1 MPKHSLRGRDRE
13 LALVRALL
21 RAAADGHGGALA
33 LTGPPGSG
41 RSALLAAA
49 TMPGTTRLTVT
60 GCPAETTLPGAAV
73 HRLFPPTSPPGPSA
87 PASAGRSTP
96 AFAWPSMLVSAGSS
110 TAGSDGPSVLAELR
124 RRAADG
130 PLVCCIDDVQ
140 WLDRP
145 SLAALAYAARRI
157 GDDPIALLLA
167 GDPGDD
173 PVLDDVEQVPL
184 EPLDTATAQRLL
196 RDLVPD
202 GLQGD
207 VAGVLVEAAR
217 GNPAALVAL
226 AGALTAPQRRG
237 EAEPPMELPADSPLR
252 VSHRRAL
259 AALPHPTRS
268 ALLLIAADEFVLP
281 ERPVPVTRCVA
292 AVEASGLTVDAL
304 EPAERAGLVRV
315 DAGAVRFPRPLFGAV
330 VYADATLAER
340 RSAHRTLTFASP
352 AWEAW
357 DAETVLRE
365 TLHRAA
371 LADGPDGKLAMELAA
386 AAPPEHA
393 LAARALRR
401 AAELAADPVD
411 AARHRVAA
419 AGHAWRAGFPHRAR
433 LLLRPGP
440 AGLPA
445 TAPMPTPAGQPTTDG
460 VAQSPPGP
468 SSGAAQ
474 VVVSAEREFLL
485 AEIELRAGVV
495 ADAYQMIR
503 TSAECTDAAVAPGTV
518 MLAAEVLCASG
529 AGARFAG
536 VLRRVAPHHEPCVAE
551 LLSRHFDGLSA
562 MFGGNP
568 AAAVPP
574 LRKVLTL
581 AGRMRDPAVLLRAA
595 VAGLFI
601 GDDAQAHRLA
611 HRAAGL
617 ARDAGELATVPQA
630 LEIAASADLALGGF
644 EAAVSTGLEGL
655 RLARTTGQDNLADNH
670 LGLLAVLAAMV
681 GDRAGC
687 VARVHASRARSG
699 VDVDSPSWALGAWA
713 LSLLDVADGRH
724 QAALTRLAR
733 TEVGRGS
740 LVVQAAGVPTL
751 VEAAAGVGRPELAAH
766 ALRVFEVWTACT
778 ANPTWLALA
787 ARCRALLAPP
797 GEAEAHYAE
806 ALRLHVLGDSDFA
819 RARTELLFGQWL
831 RRGRRP
837 AAARQH
843 LERALETFEQFGAA
857 PWVERAGA
865 ELRAAGSPVAKG
877 PPARADAVLTAQQR
891 RIAGLV
897 ADGATNREVAAALYL
912 SPRTVDHH
920 LRNIF
925 VRLGVRSRTE
935 LAKICRTGDFT
946 DATPGR

>member
-1 MPKHSLRGRDRE
+1 MLKHSLRGRDRE

-21 RAAADGHGGALA
+21 RAAADGHGGAVA

-41 RSALLAAA
+41 RSALLGAA

-60 GCPAETTLPGAAV
+60 GCPAETALPGAAV
-73 HRLFPPTSPPGPSA
+73 HRLLPPTQPAGKPST
-87 PASAGRSTP
+87 PTVAGRSTT
-96 AFAWPSMLVSAGSS
+96 AAAGPSTLAV
-110 TAGSDGPSVLAELR
+110 DGPSVLAELR

-130 PLVCCIDDVQ
+130 PLVCCVDDVQ

-145 SLAALAYAARRI
+145 SLSALAYAARRI
-157 GDDPIALLLA
+157 GGDPIALVLA
-167 GDPGDD
+167 GDVGDD
-173 PVLDDVEQVPL
+173 GLLDDVEQVPL
-184 EPLDTATAQRLL
+184 EPLDTATAQRVL

-226 AGALTAPQRRG
+226 TGALTAPQRRG
-237 EAEPPMELPADSPLR
+237 EAEPPMELPAGSPLR

-259 AALPHPTRS
+259 AALPPATRS
-268 ALLLIAADEFVLP
+268 ALLLIAADESVLP

-292 AVEASGLTVDAL
+292 AVEASGLTVDDL
-304 EPAERAGLVRV
+304 EPAERSGLVRV

-330 VYADATLAER
+330 VYAEATLAER

-401 AAELAADPVD
+401 AAELAADPAD

-440 AGLPA
+440 AGVPA
-445 TAPMPTPAGQPTTDG
+445 SADAAASPAPAAAG
-460 VAQSPPGP
+460 
-468 SSGAAQ
+468 
-474 VVVSAEREFLL
+474 EFLL

-503 TSAECTDAAVAPGTV
+503 TSAEHTDAAVAPGTV
-518 MLAAEVLCASG
+518 MLATEVLCASG

-551 LLSRHFDGLSA
+551 LLNGHFDGLSA
-562 MFGGNP
+562 MFGGNL

-595 VAGLFI
+595 VVGLFI

-644 EAAVSTGLEGL
+644 EAAVATGLEGL
-655 RLARTTGQDNLADNH
+655 RLARTTGQDNLANNH

-699 VDVDSPSWALGAWA
+699 ADVDSPSWALGAWA

-724 QAALTRLAR
+724 QAAITRLTR

-751 VEAAAGVGRPELAAH
+751 VEAAAGVGRPDIAAH

-797 GEAEAHYAE
+797 DEAEAHYAE

-843 LERALETFEQFGAA
+843 LERALETFEQFGAG
-857 PWVERAGA
+857 PWAERAGA
-865 ELRAAGSPVAKG
+865 ELRAAGSPVPRAAGAPVATG
-877 PPARADAVLTAQQR
+877 PPSRADAVLTAQQR

-946 DATPGR
+946 DATRPH

>member
-41 RSALLAAA
+41 RSSLLASAVL
-49 TMPGTTRLTVT
+49 PGTTRLTVT
-60 GCPAETTLPGAAV
+60 GCPAEASLPGAAV
-73 HRLFPPTSPPGPSA
+73 HRLLA
-87 PASAGRSTP
+87 C
-96 AFAWPSMLVSAGSS
+96 VE
-110 TAGSDGPSVLAELR
+110 DGPAVLAELR
-124 RRAADG
+124 RRAVAG
-130 PLVCCIDDVQ
+130 PLVCCVDDMQ
-140 WLDRP
+140 WLDRA
-145 SLAALAYAARRI
+145 SLAALAYAARRL
-157 GDDPIALLLA
+157 GGDPIALVLA
-167 GDPGDD
+167 GDDD
-173 PVLDDVEQVPL
+173 ADDGLDGVDRVPL
-184 EPLDTATAQRLL
+184 DPLDTTTAQRVL

-226 AGALTAPQRRG
+226 AGGLTAPQRRG
-237 EAEPPMELPADSPLR
+237 EAEPPVELPADSPLR
-252 VSHRRAL
+252 VSHRRCL
-259 AALPHPTRS
+259 AALPPATRA
-268 ALLLIAADEFVLP
+268 ALLLLAADESVLP

-304 EPAERAGLVRV
+304 QPAERAGLVRV

-330 VYADATLAER
+330 VYAEATLAER
-340 RSAHRTLTFASP
+340 RAAHRTLTFSSP
-352 AWEAW
+352 AREVW

-365 TLHRAA
+365 TLHVAA
-371 LADGPDGKLAMELAA
+371 LADGPDGKLAAELAD

-401 AAELAADPVD
+401 AAELAADPAD
-411 AARHRVAA
+411 ADRYRVAA

-445 TAPMPTPAGQPTTDG
+445 PAWPTAAPAP
-460 VAQSPPGP
+460 APP
-468 SSGAAQ
+468 
-474 VVVSAEREFLL
+474 VVVSAERELLL

-503 TSAECTDAAVAPGTV
+503 TSAEHTDAAVAPGTV

-529 AGARFAG
+529 ERARFAA
-536 VLRRVAPHHEPCVAE
+536 VLRGVAPHHEPCVAE
-551 LLSRHFDGLSA
+551 LLNRHFDGLSA
-562 MFGGNP
+562 MFGGNL
-568 AAAVPP
+568 AGAVPP

-581 AGRMRDPAVLLRAA
+581 AGRMRDPAVLVRAA
-595 VAGLFI
+595 VAGLLI

-655 RLARTTGQDNLADNH
+655 RLARTTGQENLADNH

-724 QAALTRLAR
+724 QAALTRLTR

-751 VEAAAGVGRPELAAH
+751 VEAAAGIGRPDLAAH
-766 ALRVFEVWTACT
+766 ALRIFEAWTACT
-778 ANPTWLALA
+778 ANPTWLALS

-797 GEAEAHYAE
+797 DEAESHYVE

-831 RRGRRP
+831 RRARRP
-837 AAARQH
+837 AAAREH
-843 LERALETFEQFGAA
+843 LERALETFEQFGAG
-857 PWVERAGA
+857 PWAERAGA
-865 ELRAAGSPVAKG
+865 ELRAAGAPVLRAAGSPVAKG
-877 PPARADAVLTAQQR
+877 PPSRADAVLTAQQR

-935 LAKICRTGDFT
+935 LAKICRTGDCT
-946 DATPGR
+946 DAAPHR